1 MRIVQVKTG
10 HVSLVTKL
18 QAVDSVQC
26 VVVCDHNYLIG
37 AVKNGNLIVWAMNSH
52 WRCFIALL
60 LK

>member
-26 VVVCDHNYLIG
+26 VVVCDPNYLIA
-37 AVKNGNLIVWAMNSH
+37 AVNGNLIVWAMNSH